1 MSVLLIDAGNTRIKW
16 RYQPDSDSEVV
27 LRGDYA
33 HSEVSRLEWPD
44 VAQVL
49 VSSVQSSPGLHEQLL
64 EQFGSRLIWLSEPR
78 TDFQGFVHCYAR
90 PERLGIDRWLAMI
103 GARRHATGDV
113 LVIDA
118 GTALTVDLLSRENHH
133 QGGFI
138 VPGLTLAQQSLWQ
151 NTERVLPYSDEADA
165 GQLNPGTDTVQ
176 CVLAGIRRQQVS
188 FIQNILNEY
197 PAHDV
202 FVTGGDGRWLAQAIG
217 EEYWP
222 ELIFDGLDTLC
233 AGYFLP

>member
-16 RYQPDSDSEVV
+16 RYQPNDGAFPG
-27 LRGDYA
+27 GDCA
-33 HSEVSRLEWPD
+33 HDD
-44 VAQVL
+44 VARRKWPEVEQVL
-49 VSSVQSSPGLHEQLL
+49 VSSVHDNLGLKRQLF
-64 EQFGSRLIWLSEPR
+64 EQFGERLIWLSEPR
-78 TDFQGFVHCYAR
+78 TDFPDFQHCYLK

-103 GARRHATGDV
+103 GARSHSKGDI

-118 GTALTVDLLSRENHH
+118 GTALTVDYLSIENHH

-151 NTERVLPYSDEADA
+151 NTERVIPYPDESDFGSLA
-165 GQLNPGTDTVQ
+165 PGRDTVQ
-176 CVLAGIRRQQVS
+176 CVLAGVRRQQIS
-188 FIQNILNEY
+188 FVQSVLMENPNYTAFI
-197 PAHDV
+197 
-202 FVTGGDGRWLAQAIG
+202 TGGDGEWLAHAVD

>member
-16 RYQPDSDSEVV
+16 RYQPDKGVY
-27 LRGDYA
+27 LRGDCA
-33 HSEVSRLEWPD
+33 HSEVSRLEWPE

-49 VSSVQSSPGLHEQLL
+49 VSSVSDNPGLKSQLFD
-64 EQFGSRLIWLSEPR
+64 QFGSRLIWLSEPR
-78 TDFQGFVHCYAR
+78 PDFQGFVHCYAK

-103 GARRHATGDV
+103 GARSHSTGN
-113 LVIDA
+113 LVVVDS
-118 GTALTVDLLSRENHH
+118 GTALTVDLLSLKNHH

-151 NTERVLPYSDEADA
+151 NTERVIPYPDEADS
-165 GQLNPGTDTVQ
+165 GQLEPGTDTVQ
-176 CVLAGIRRQQVS
+176 CVLAGVRRQQVS
-188 FIQNILNEY
+188 LIQNILNEHPDY
-197 PAHDV
+197 EV
-202 FVTGGDGRWLAQAIG
+202 FVTGGDGRWLAQAVG